1 MTNEEIKA
9 WIKRRRLQML
19 ISSYLYEKQNF
30 NVFSDYEWDLKAKEL
45 AKVQDEHQDLASQV
59 EYADMFKGWT
69 GDSGAFLI
77 FDDNTV
83 RRANRVRYLMEK
95 EGKKK

>member
-45 AKVQDEHQDLASQV
+45 AKVQDEHPDLASQV
-59 EYADMFKGWT
+59 EYADMFNGWT

-77 FDDNTV
+77 FDDNIV